1 MKTKKKFLTILLTV
15 CLVMAMIPMTVLAAD
30 EVQDSDTWDGSVATA
45 FAGGTGAAE
54 DPYQISSGAELA
66 YLASAVNSGESYGD
80 KYFVLRYR
88 SERIILDTNRKLFF
102 RCFVRRFRL
111 FYVFRKF

>member
-54 DPYQISSGAELA
+54 IHIRFPVGQ
-66 YLASAVNSGESYGD
+66 NWH
-80 KYFVLRYR
+80 
-88 SERIILDTNRKLFF
+88 ILQ
-102 RCFVRRFRL
+102 VR
-111 FYVFRKF
+111 

>member
-45 FAGGTGAAE
+45 FAVE
-54 DPYQISSGAELA
+54 P
-66 YLASAVNSGESYGD
+66 
-80 KYFVLRYR
+80 
-88 SERIILDTNRKLFF
+88 
-102 RCFVRRFRL
+102 VRRKIHIRFPVGQNWHILQVR
-111 FYVFRKF
+111 

>member
-66 YLASAVNSGESYGD
+66 YLASAVNRGESYD
-80 KYFVLRYR
+80 KV
-88 SERIILDTNRKLFF
+88 RIILDTNRKLFF

>member
-80 KYFVLRYR
+80 KYFVLTK
-88 SERIILDTNRKLFF
+88 EIDLN
-102 RCFVRRFRL
+102 
-111 FYVFRKF
+111 

>member
-66 YLASAVNSGESYGD
+66 YLASAVNSGESYGE
-80 KYFVLRYR
+80 RYR

>member
-54 DPYQISSGAELA
+54 DFQWGRTGISCKCG
-66 YLASAVNSGESYGD
+66 
-80 KYFVLRYR
+80 K
-88 SERIILDTNRKLFF
+88 
-102 RCFVRRFRL
+102 
-111 FYVFRKF
+111 

>member
-45 FAGGTGAAE
+45 FAGGTGAA
-54 DPYQISSGAELA
+54 
-66 YLASAVNSGESYGD
+66 
-80 KYFVLRYR
+80 
-88 SERIILDTNRKLFF
+88 
-102 RCFVRRFRL
+102 
-111 FYVFRKF
+111 

>member
-66 YLASAVNSGESYGD
+66 YLASAVNSPDE
-80 KYFVLRYR
+80 RYR

>member
-66 YLASAVNSGESYGD
+66 YLASAVNSGKSQ
-80 KYFVLRYR
+80 FVVYNIVCIVTYAMQITH
-88 SERIILDTNRKLFF
+88 SERKKEQEMN
-102 RCFVRRFRL
+102 C
-111 FYVFRKF
+111 